1 MSTDQGRIKGNIINV
16 KPENIDFGAQ
26 APLRFRKHLPGEAG
40 QGPEDTALIRS
51 IGNLGILQ
59 PPLLWAGPEDIP
71 SVVFGHRRIAAAAA
85 CGIEQIPATIIP
97 DNNTEKSLIISARIE
112 EMKSGRGLSE
122 LEKIM
127 ALQKLISF
135 SGEEVP
141 EIMQKLSICYG
152 RKLSRSYISKLTG
165 LLELD
170 SETLQ
175 ALHEGR
181 VTTGDLVMLSEH
193 PLIEP
198 GRAVSLI
205 KGENLSRGKQK
216 EAVRLMM
223 YLADQGREKWENF
236 LNGSISS
243 KEPVV
248 EILRRSCRPEM
259 EKDMRRIEKIIGS
272 LDLPPEAS
280 ITYPRNLEGDSLRL
294 ILRLREESSLREV
307 TGKLEKGLEEGKF
320 LALFDILTGRG

>member
-1 MSTDQGRIKGNIINV
+1 MSTDKGRITGYIITV
-16 KPENIDFGAQ
+16 KPENIDFGTQ
-26 APLRFRKHLPGEAG
+26 APLRFRKHLPGEKG

-59 PPLLWAGPEDIP
+59 PPLLWAGPEDSP
-71 SVVFGHRRIAAAAA
+71 TVVFGHRRIAAAAA

-97 DNNTEKSLIISARIE
+97 DNSTEKPLIISARIE
-112 EMKSGRGLSE
+112 EMKSGRELSE
-122 LEKIM
+122 LEEIM
-127 ALQKLISF
+127 ALRKLMSF
-135 SGEEVP
+135 AGEEAP
-141 EIMQKLSICYG
+141 GIMEQLSICYG

-170 SETLQ
+170 SAPLQ

-193 PLIEP
+193 PLIDP

-205 KGENLSRGKQK
+205 EGENLSRGKQK

-236 LNGSISS
+236 LNGSVSS
-243 KEPVV
+243 REPVV
-248 EILRRSCRPEM
+248 KSLRRACRPEM
-259 EKDMRRIEKIIGS
+259 EKDMRRIEEIIGS

-280 ITYPRNLEGDSLRL
+280 ITYPRNLEGDSFRL

-307 TGKLEKGLEEGKF
+307 TGKLEKGLEKGKF
-320 LALFDILTGRG
+320 LALFDILKGRG